1 MPTLE
6 QAESKRFGRER
17 VAVAVDDDA
26 GNPVAFGVDHPI
38 GVGDVIQFEDVAPQA
53 HRAVEQ
59 FVPEQFVRRRLSATE
74 HSDGNFGLRVEV
86 AETERLVL
94 LPDKGD

>member
-1 MPTLE
+1 MLRTDDAGKPFENRLPTLE

-38 GVGDVIQFEDVAPQA
+38 GVGDVIQFENVAPQS
-53 HRAVEQ
+53 RT
-59 FVPEQFVRRRLSATE
+59 RR
-74 HSDGNFGLRVEV
+74 
-86 AETERLVL
+86 
-94 LPDKGD
+94 